1 MELLIIFLITLLV
14 TLTLVFALLFG
25 KAPTYR
31 PSRERVIELLESVLS
46 GQAQP
51 SQWDLFIGMPI
62 QHDELLEQTRVRAVM
77 LHEGLNG
84 VARAREG
91 IDGYIYDRAGREQIA
106 ELLSEL
112 KFAIQNEPVTR
123 EF

>member
-1 MELLIIFLITLLV
+1 MELLLIFVITLLV
-14 TLTLVFALLFG
+14 TLSLVFALLFG

-31 PSRERVIELLESVLS
+31 PTRESVIELLESVIS
-46 GQAQP
+46 GQAQA

-62 QHDELLEQTRVRAVM
+62 QHDELLEKTRVRAVM

-106 ELLSEL
+106 EILSEL

>member
-1 MELLIIFLITLLV
+1 MELLLIFVITLLA
-14 TLTLVFALLFG
+14 TLSLVFALVFG
-25 KAPTYR
+25 KAPAYR
-31 PSRERVIELLESVLS
+31 PARESVIELLESVIS

-91 IDGYIYDRAGREQIA
+91 IDGYIYDRAGREQLA
-106 ELLSEL
+106 EILSEL